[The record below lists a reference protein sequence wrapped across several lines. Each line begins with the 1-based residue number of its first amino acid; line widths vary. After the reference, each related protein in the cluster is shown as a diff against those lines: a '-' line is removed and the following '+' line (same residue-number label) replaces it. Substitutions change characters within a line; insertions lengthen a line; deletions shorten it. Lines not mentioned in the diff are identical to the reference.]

1 MIIPRSQALNRYS
14 RVSNKRTLRFFNFKN
29 RFALWALIR
38 YTVRLFFSS
47 KNPELCADFFCFFK
61 LMCTFLHFLFEVQPT
76 YSFDSFMY
84 LKSNVVTKKGLPV
97 AVISSCALI
106 HFWDFVSPLRLFL
119 FNYYIL
125 YRSREHYFNRTIWHF
140 KFTKSRLLLKTQ
152 SLIWNPL
159 ISRYLPITYASF
171 QNNQSW

>member
-1 MIIPRSQALNRYS
+1 MSFKDSNTTSKKHRAHCGRIISDICSYSYGCGNGCPCHRFRSFTNYVDKILA
-14 RVSNKRTLRFFNFKN
+14 
-29 RFALWALIR
+29 
-38 YTVRLFFSS
+38 
-47 KNPELCADFFCFFK
+47 
-61 LMCTFLHFLFEVQPT
+61 FLDHLLPCVDMQVQPT